1 MYQTAMSEAEVRSV
15 EALLAE
21 LTAQY
26 DSVDNPAFLK
36 QAPVIAHEMPRRLR
50 EFLNDFKHLEPPLGA
65 CVISGYPIDDQRIG
79 PTPAHWKLREDISS
93 TLTEEMLFVLF
104 GSLLGEIIGWA
115 TQQNG
120 YVIHDVLPIKDD
132 ENAQISTGSQQA
144 IWWHNEDAF
153 HSFRGDYVCL
163 MCLRNPERVPT
174 TLASTDMIK
183 LDPEIVSVLFEPRF
197 VVRPDYSHA
206 EKNKGD
212 PETAATAAAADELL
226 RSAYRRIDQMQSAPP
241 KISVLYGDP
250 SMPYVRLDP
259 YFMDPLD
266 DDEAQHA
273 LNELIFAIDSCL
285 MEVIL
290 HPGEFLFVDNY
301 RAVHGRKPF
310 KARYDGTDRWLK
322 RANITRDLR
331 KSRSARLSCESRII
345 F

>member
-1 MYQTAMSEAEVRSV
+1 MHRITMSEAEVRSIKT
-15 EALLAE
+15 LLAE

-26 DSVDNPAFLK
+26 DSVDSPAFLK
-36 QAPVIAHEMPRRLR
+36 QATVIAHEMPRRLR
-50 EFLNDFKHLEPPLGA
+50 EFLNDFKHLEPPYGA
-65 CVISGYPIDDQRIG
+65 CVLSGYPIDDQSIG
-79 PTPAHWKLREDISS
+79 RTPAHWKLREGVSP
-93 TLTEEMLFVLF
+93 TLKEEMLFILL
-104 GSLLGEIIGWA
+104 GSLLGEVIGWA

-120 YVIHDVLPIKDD
+120 YVVHDVLPIKDD
-132 ENAQISTGSQQA
+132 EYAQISTGSQQA

-153 HSFRGDYVCL
+153 HAFRGDYVSL
-163 MCLRNPERVPT
+163 MCLRNPDRIPT

-183 LDPEIVSVLFEPRF
+183 LDRRIVNVLFEPRF
-197 VVRPDYSHA
+197 VIRPDESHA
-206 EKNKGD
+206 EKNKGEAD
-212 PETAATAAAADELL
+212 TDATPAAELL
-226 RSAYRRIDQMQSAPP
+226 KSAYHRINQMQSSPP

-250 SMPYVRLDP
+250 AMPYIRLDP

-273 LNELIFAIDSCL
+273 LNQLIYAIDACL
-285 MEVIL
+285 MDLTL

-310 KARYDGTDRWLK
+310 KAKYDGTDRWLK
-322 RANITRDLR
+322 RTNITRDLR